1 MHENG
6 LDTDTVYLSWGLKI
20 VSFSKSDELHLCALQ
35 QNKAVHTCAL
45 DSQDWLQNI
54 AKKYIHCESIIHR
67 WTKPGFHYAFL
78 WNLVCPSAQSMSK
91 NPFIERHMLSSTAV
105 AGNVTPFNY
114 VQSDIFPTLTFI
126 RFHNFLTIHFI
137 HILNLC
143 ANEMDTIVHALL
155 MSEGRQ
161 HWHMLLEHANNN
173 NNNALEEV
181 QGKRTMCGL
190 GSMYKQPEPVQLV
203 YTWKNSLLLTTLSI
217 RKFVSALF

>member
-1 MHENG
+1 MRIAAKQSSAYLCIRQSRLVAKHCKEMYSLWVNYSS
-6 LDTDTVYLSWGLKI
+6 LDETRI
-20 VSFSKSDELHLCALQ
+20 PLCLFM
-35 QNKAVHTCAL
+35 
-45 DSQDWLQNI
+45 
-54 AKKYIHCESIIHR
+54 ESC
-67 WTKPGFHYAFL
+67 L
-78 WNLVCPSAQSMSK
+78 CPSAQSMSK

-105 AGNVTPFNY
+105 GGNVTPFNY

-173 NNNALEEV
+173 NNALEEV

-203 YTWKNSLLLTTLSI
+203 YTWKNSLFLTTLSI
-217 RKFVSALF
+217 RKFVSALFLSG